1 MAMEL
6 GELLYNKFEYI
17 ETASGNKVSRQ
28 SVLCGSQNI
37 VLNGK
42 TIVMNDCII
51 RGDLAN
57 VRVGR
62 HCVVKSRSVIRP
74 PFKKFSKGV
83 AFFPLH
89 IGDHVFIEEDCVVN
103 AAQIGS
109 YVHVGKNCVIGRRC
123 VLKDCCKILDNTV
136 LPPETVVPPFTVF
149 SGCPGC
155 FCSTPICDLNI
166 SSMFRPWIQFHCMN
180 SRAVSSLKSS
190 HLGLPSRRHPRIQG
204 MDKSLPGTTSDV
216 VRFA

>member
-1 MAMEL
+1 MEL
-6 GELLYNKFEYI
+6 SEMLYNKSEYI

-74 PFKKFSKGV
+74 PFKKFSKGNK
-83 AFFPLH
+83 LY
-89 IGDHVFIEEDCVVN
+89 
-103 AAQIGS
+103 Q
-109 YVHVGKNCVIGRRC
+109 YKGRRC
-123 VLKDCCKILDNTV
+123 VLKDCCKILANTV

-149 SGCPGC
+149 SGCPGLFSGELPEC
-155 FCSTPICDLNI
+155 TQELMMDVTKSYYQKFLPLTQVASA
-166 SSMFRPWIQFHCMN
+166 
-180 SRAVSSLKSS
+180 RA
-190 HLGLPSRRHPRIQG
+190 
-204 MDKSLPGTTSDV
+204 
-216 VRFA
+216 

>member
-1 MAMEL
+1 
-6 GELLYNKFEYI
+6 
-17 ETASGNKVSRQ
+17 
-28 SVLCGSQNI
+28 
-37 VLNGK
+37 
-42 TIVMNDCII
+42 MNDCII

-149 SGCPGC
+149 SGCPGKLGVDYE
-155 FCSTPICDLNI
+155 SSI
-166 SSMFRPWIQFHCMN
+166 SFSFTKVMH
-180 SRAVSSLKSS
+180 AVFV
-190 HLGLPSRRHPRIQG
+190 
-204 MDKSLPGTTSDV
+204 SDNV
-216 VRFA
+216 LI